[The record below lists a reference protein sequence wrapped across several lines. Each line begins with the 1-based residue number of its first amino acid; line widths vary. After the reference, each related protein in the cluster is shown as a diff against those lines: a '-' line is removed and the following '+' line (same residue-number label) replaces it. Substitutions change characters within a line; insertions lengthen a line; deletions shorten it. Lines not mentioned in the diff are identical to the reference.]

1 MRQFARTALVVS
13 GLTFAVAASQAK
25 PEYAKKEMK
34 LCAYCH
40 VNPQGGG
47 PRNPKG
53 AFYAAHDHT
62 FKGLP
67 PEYKSLWKM
76 DITPAAE
83 RVALGDLTG
92 DKTARLVLVTKDGKA
107 SVNKVSD
114 KLTEEGTVDLGKDWT
129 KVAVGK
135 YAKGKPAVIVVPGA
149 VYYKDGDKYAK
160 KDAKDIS
167 DITGYARFTD
177 GEESVFY
184 YSGAGIPESWAVDL
198 GAEKVV
204 TAGHDFVDPG
214 QGGGVYSELTIHP
227 PVDLLQGLHIPEEG
241 QKTLVMGLFDPR
253 NEGKLYQWITWAP
266 KEGGTYLTVAEF
278 SGGNEEIKPIWKS
291 SKLSGKILDVAL
303 GTDPKGSKNSGFLVL
318 TQEGDKRTVE
328 FFALD

>member
-1 MRQFARTALVVS
+1 
-13 GLTFAVAASQAK
+13 
-25 PEYAKKEMK
+25 
-34 LCAYCH
+34 
-40 VNPQGGG
+40 
-47 PRNPKG
+47 
-53 AFYAAHDHT
+53 
-62 FKGLP
+62 
-67 PEYKSLWKM
+67 
-76 DITPAAE
+76 
-83 RVALGDLTG
+83 
-92 DKTARLVLVTKDGKA
+92 
-107 SVNKVSD
+107 
-114 KLTEEGTVDLGKDWT
+114 
-129 KVAVGK
+129 
-135 YAKGKPAVIVVPGA
+135 
-149 VYYKDGDKYAK
+149 
-160 KDAKDIS
+160 
-167 DITGYARFTD
+167 
-177 GEESVFY
+177 
-184 YSGAGIPESWAVDL
+184 VDL